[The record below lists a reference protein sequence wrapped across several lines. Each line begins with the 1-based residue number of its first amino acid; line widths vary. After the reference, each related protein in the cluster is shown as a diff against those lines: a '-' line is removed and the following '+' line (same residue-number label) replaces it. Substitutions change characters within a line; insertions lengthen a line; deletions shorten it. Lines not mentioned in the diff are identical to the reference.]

1 METEIEEEKNVST
14 YNEENKGGSRYL
26 TSKKKQYLLASN
38 QESIQQLIE
47 NQTEQL
53 TNILIQ
59 QKSEYDKLTRE
70 SNQKKEAS
78 ELLDKKIKALQ
89 GMDEKTKKKAK
100 ENKESIDTMKSVI
113 KIKNGRKDEE
123 NYNKK
128 TLQKQVDKLNQDLL
142 LIQKEILTDEN
153 RGKILDRKLQKAK
166 FNENTIRQKRND
178 VHSQIESQE
187 LKNKYSKNEQDLQ
200 IQYYETVIK
209 QKYMFIQ
216 SADERKERQKKI
228 AQDAKNDSQDKQE
241 VEKRHELHL
250 LVLYNQYLREKMGE
264 LIQNNEK
271 MEATLEEIRD
281 ITGTENLDLLVETIL
296 LRDKRYN
303 HCCKRV
309 AETEKK
315 KKELGEELIK
325 LNEEYINL
333 KNQVLVQEEPND
345 EAKSISTIPTTHV
358 EDEEKEL
365 IEKEK
370 TLNKKLY
377 DIGEKHNLVNLAYSK
392 VIENMKTLKEIDDND
407 PNKIEEDNK
416 EELKLNDDNK
426 DNNIETTNM
435 ETNIKEGEEEKK
447 EEEEVKKEDEIEK
460 VEEKKEENNEN
471 QLAEDNGEDE
481 QVEEKKEGEGEGEE
495 EEKEKEIILTEEEE
509 EAIKQYI
516 EFLHQSSKKFD
527 ILFLLHSKQEF
538 LHIMEE
544 KGKEMENLRYS
555 QNKKNTNKGST
566 ERKVNKRVTKIRKTN
581 RLLTSLSRISRK
593 SKNDDEKEKKVII
606 ESKKKKEEEDD
617 KSNYDPDK
625 DILKRFMDEQ
635 KKERDEFIKVV
646 EAGKVNTRKSVVAKK

>member
-309 AETEKK
+309 AEKKKK

-407 PNKIEEDNK
+407 PNKIEENNK
-416 EELKLNDDNK
+416 EELKLNDENN

-509 EAIKQYI
+509 EAIQQYI

-593 SKNDDEKEKKVII
+593 SKNDDAKEKII
-606 ESKKKKEEEDD
+606 IVESKKKKEEEDD

>member
-1 METEIEEEKNVST
+1 METEIEEEKNIPI
-14 YNEENKGGSRYL
+14 NEEEKKGESRYL

-113 KIKNGRKDEE
+113 KIKNGRKNEE

-128 TLQKQVDKLNQDLL
+128 TLQKEVDKLNQDML
-142 LIQKEILTDEN
+142 LIQKEILSVEN
-153 RGKILDRKLQKAK
+153 KGKILDRKLQKARL
-166 FNENTIRQKRND
+166 NENTIRQKRND
-178 VHSQIESQE
+178 VHSQIENQD
-187 LKNKYSKNEQDLQ
+187 LKNKYSKSEQDLQ

-250 LVLYNQYLREKMGE
+250 LVLYNQYLREKMSE

-271 MEATLEEIRD
+271 MESTLEEIRD

-303 HCCKRV
+303 YSCKKV
-309 AETEKK
+309 AEIEKK
-315 KKELGEELIK
+315 KNELSKDLIL
-325 LNEEYINL
+325 LNNEFINL
-333 KNQVLVQEEPND
+333 KNQVLIEEESNND
-345 EAKSISTIPTTHV
+345 SKSISTIPVTHV
-358 EDEEKEL
+358 EDDEKEL

-370 TLNKKLY
+370 QLTKDLY
-377 DIGEKHNLVNLAYSK
+377 QIGEKHNLVNLAYNK
-392 VIENMKTLKEIDDND
+392 VLENMKALKEIDDND
-407 PNKIEEDNK
+407 PNKINNEENEKVELLNLNEDN
-416 EELKLNDDNK
+416 E
-426 DNNIETTNM
+426 NNNNNNQTTNM

-447 EEEEVKKEDEIEK
+447 EEEGEKKEEDEEK
-460 VEEKKEENNEN
+460 EKEEEERKEENEEKEKEEEEKKEEN
-471 QLAEDNGEDE
+471 
-481 QVEEKKEGEGEGEE
+481 EEP
-495 EEKEKEIILTEEEE
+495 EKKEIILTEEEE
-509 EAIKQYI
+509 ETIKQYM

-538 LHIMEE
+538 LKIMEE
-544 KGKEMENLRYS
+544 KGKEMEKLSYDKN
-555 QNKKNTNKGST
+555 QNRKNNNKT
-566 ERKVNKRVTKIRKTN
+566 ERKVTKRITKVRKTN
-581 RLLTSLSRISRK
+581 RLLTSLSRISRQ
-593 SKNDDEKEKKVII
+593 SKKDIKENNPII
-606 ESKKKKEEEDD
+606 TENKKKKEEEDD
-617 KSNYDPDK
+617 KSNFDPDK

-635 KKERDEFIKVV
+635 KKERDEFIKVID
-646 EAGKVNTRKSVVAKK
+646 ATKVNTKKSVVGKK

>member
-407 PNKIEEDNK
+407 PNKIEENNK
-416 EELKLNDDNK
+416 EELKLNDENN

-509 EAIKQYI
+509 EAIQQYI

-593 SKNDDEKEKKVII
+593 SKNDDAKEKII
-606 ESKKKKEEEDD
+606 IVESKKKKEEEDD

>member
-1 METEIEEEKNVST
+1 METEIEEEKNIPI
-14 YNEENKGGSRYL
+14 NEEEKKGESRYL

-113 KIKNGRKDEE
+113 KIKNGRKNEE

-128 TLQKQVDKLNQDLL
+128 TLQKEVDKLNQDIL
-142 LIQKEILTDEN
+142 LIQKEILSVEN
-153 RGKILDRKLQKAK
+153 KGKILDRKLQKAK
-166 FNENTIRQKRND
+166 LNENTIRQKRND
-178 VHSQIESQE
+178 VHSQIENQD
-187 LKNKYSKNEQDLQ
+187 LKNKYSKSEQDLQ

-250 LVLYNQYLREKMGE
+250 LVLYNQYLREKMSE

-271 MEATLEEIRD
+271 MESTLEEIRD

-303 HCCKRV
+303 YSCKKV
-309 AETEKK
+309 AEIEKK
-315 KKELGEELIK
+315 KNELSKDLIL
-325 LNEEYINL
+325 LNNEFINL
-333 KNQVLVQEEPND
+333 KNQVLIEEESNND
-345 EAKSISTIPTTHV
+345 SKSISTIPVTHV
-358 EDEEKEL
+358 EDDEKEL

-370 TLNKKLY
+370 QLTKDLY
-377 DIGEKHNLVNLAYSK
+377 QIGEKHNLVNLAYNK
-392 VIENMKTLKEIDDND
+392 VLENMKALKEIDDND
-407 PNKIEEDNK
+407 PNKINNEENEKVELLNLNEDN
-416 EELKLNDDNK
+416 E
-426 DNNIETTNM
+426 NNNNNNQTTNM

-447 EEEEVKKEDEIEK
+447 EEEAEKKEEGDEIEK
-460 VEEKKEENNEN
+460 VEEEKKEENE
-471 QLAEDNGEDE
+471 EKEKE
-481 QVEEKKEGEGEGEE
+481 EEEKKEENEE
-495 EEKEKEIILTEEEE
+495 PEKKEIILTEEEE
-509 EAIKQYI
+509 ETIKQYI

-538 LHIMEE
+538 LKIMEE
-544 KGKEMENLRYS
+544 KGKEMEKLSYDKN
-555 QNKKNTNKGST
+555 QNRKNNNKT
-566 ERKVNKRVTKIRKTN
+566 ERKVTKRITKVRKTN
-581 RLLTSLSRISRK
+581 RLLTSLSRISRQ
-593 SKNDDEKEKKVII
+593 SKKDIKENNPII
-606 ESKKKKEEEDD
+606 TENKKKKEEEDD
-617 KSNYDPDK
+617 KSNFDPDK

-635 KKERDEFIKVV
+635 KKERDEFIKVID
-646 EAGKVNTRKSVVAKK
+646 ATKVNTKKSVVGKK

>member
-1 METEIEEEKNVST
+1 METEIEEEKNIPI
-14 YNEENKGGSRYL
+14 NEEEKKGESRYL

-113 KIKNGRKDEE
+113 KIKNGRKNEE

-128 TLQKQVDKLNQDLL
+128 TLQKEVDKLNQDIL
-142 LIQKEILTDEN
+142 LIQKEILSVEN
-153 RGKILDRKLQKAK
+153 KGKILDRKLQKAK
-166 FNENTIRQKRND
+166 LNENTIRQKRND
-178 VHSQIESQE
+178 VHSQIENQD
-187 LKNKYSKNEQDLQ
+187 LKNKYSKSEQDLQ

-250 LVLYNQYLREKMGE
+250 LVLYNQYLREKMSE

-271 MEATLEEIRD
+271 MESTLEEIRD

-303 HCCKRV
+303 YSCKKV
-309 AETEKK
+309 AEIEKK
-315 KKELGEELIK
+315 KNELSKDLIL
-325 LNEEYINL
+325 LNNEFINL
-333 KNQVLVQEEPND
+333 KNQVLIEEESNND
-345 EAKSISTIPTTHV
+345 SKSISTIPVTHV
-358 EDEEKEL
+358 EDDEKEL

-370 TLNKKLY
+370 QLTKDLY
-377 DIGEKHNLVNLAYSK
+377 QIGEKHNLVNLAYNK
-392 VIENMKTLKEIDDND
+392 VLENMKALKEIDDND
-407 PNKIEEDNK
+407 PNKINNEENEKVELLNLNEDND
-416 EELKLNDDNK
+416 NDNE
-426 DNNIETTNM
+426 NNNNNNQTTNM

-447 EEEEVKKEDEIEK
+447 EEEGEKKEEDDEIEK
-460 VEEKKEENNEN
+460 GEEEKKEENE
-471 QLAEDNGEDE
+471 EKEKE
-481 QVEEKKEGEGEGEE
+481 EEEKKEENEE
-495 EEKEKEIILTEEEE
+495 PEKKEIILTEEEE
-509 EAIKQYI
+509 ETIKQYM

-538 LHIMEE
+538 LKIMEE
-544 KGKEMENLRYS
+544 KGKEMEKLSYDKN
-555 QNKKNTNKGST
+555 QNRKNNNKT
-566 ERKVNKRVTKIRKTN
+566 ERKVTKRITKVRKTN
-581 RLLTSLSRISRK
+581 RLLTSLSRISRQ
-593 SKNDDEKEKKVII
+593 SKKEIKENNPII
-606 ESKKKKEEEDD
+606 TENKKKKEEEDD
-617 KSNYDPDK
+617 KSNFDPDK

-635 KKERDEFIKVV
+635 KKERDEFIKVID
-646 EAGKVNTRKSVVAKK
+646 ATKVNTKKSVVGKK